1 MTLVVRIEKHIE
13 WSEQNSAE
21 PDVMSIN
28 TEPDNDGVIPKTLQ
42 IKSTVENIENL
53 GGIGGSPITITWE
66 LTDSNSESKGMQT
79 EQIADGQDAVWDF
92 SLNFPERGVHELSV
106 TLEQGTDQERVNI
119 NHIIDILY
127 EETESATNPFPTE
140 SGTEDSQTESE

>member
-1 MTLVVRIEKHIE
+1 MK
-13 WSEQNSAE
+13 
-21 PDVMSIN
+21 
-28 TEPDNDGVIPKTLQ
+28 
-42 IKSTVENIENL
+42 
-53 GGIGGSPITITWE
+53 
-66 LTDSNSESKGMQT
+66 T

-92 SLNFPERGVHELSV
+92 NLNFPERGVHELSV

-119 NHIIDILY
+119 NHIIDILH